1 MKKDNNK
8 LPQKQN
14 TNLSDSP
21 EDINEILKDLSEDK
35 RAKVMDLF
43 AYMEEYRSFNGPLPA
58 PEDFQQYEQVLPG
71 AADRILKMA
80 EKQVAHRTDLEKII
94 VNKNFR
100 QGFVGQIF
108 GAVLALIC
116 ISVSLFLGMNGH
128 DLLAGMIATTTV
140 IGIITVFVLNQK
152 ANSDAKAKSED
163 N

>member
-1 MKKDNNK
+1 M
-8 LPQKQN
+8 PQKQDSD
-14 TNLSDSP
+14 LSGTP
-21 EDINEILKDLSEDK
+21 EDINELLKGLPEEK
-35 RAKVMDLF
+35 RAKIMDLF

-58 PEDFQQYEQVLPG
+58 PEDFQQYEQVLSG

-80 EKQVAHRTDLEKII
+80 EKQITHRTDLEKTI

-108 GAVLALIC
+108 GATLALIC
-116 ISVSLFLGMNGH
+116 ILASLFLGMNGH
-128 DLLAGMIATTTV
+128 DWLAGTIATTTV

-152 ANSDAKAKSED
+152 ANNDAKDKSED